1 MLFFDR
7 DEDMLSMAS
16 LISTN
21 TSDIAHLDDFDEED
35 LGRFINIIILHYKKS
50 KECITFI
57 KTDIQFSFL
66 INFWCNLNG

>member
-50 KECITFI
+50 KECIVLI
-57 KTDIQFSFL
+57 YFL
-66 INFWCNLNG
+66 F